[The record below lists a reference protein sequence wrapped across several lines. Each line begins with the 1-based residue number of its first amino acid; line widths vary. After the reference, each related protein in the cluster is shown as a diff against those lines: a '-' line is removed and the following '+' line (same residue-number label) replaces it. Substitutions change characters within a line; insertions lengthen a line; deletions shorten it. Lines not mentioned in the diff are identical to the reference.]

1 MLPRRQTFASFNYY
15 NYGSGERGRPSS
27 SAAVR
32 GISNTIVPVRCCGL
46 SLQSTAIARQ
56 EKERGFVP
64 SFVLILCI
72 LAKEYRE
79 CPGAVW
85 SLAGTLTNVRA
96 TKLQCSR
103 NKAQMSLTVSVLNS
117 QSHDSKR
124 LGCIEGRSA
133 LTMGP
138 LGDNG
143 GRAAGFYGGKGKTAK
158 WALNFFSPKRPMKRL
173 SIQEFL

>member
-1 MLPRRQTFASFNYY
+1 MLPRSQTFASCNYY

-27 SAAVR
+27 SAVVR
-32 GISNTIVPVRCCGL
+32 GISNTIVPVRCCCGL
-46 SLQSTAIARQ
+46 SLQSTAIARR

-64 SFVLILCI
+64 SFVRSHLVHP
-72 LAKEYRE
+72 RE
-79 CPGAVW
+79 RIQGVSWSCVVTCGNAHQCP
-85 SLAGTLTNVRA
+85 
-96 TKLQCSR
+96 R
-103 NKAQMSLTVSVLNS
+103 NKAPMSLTVPVLNS

-143 GRAAGFYGGKGKTAK
+143 GRAAGFYGA
-158 WALNFFSPKRPMKRL
+158 
-173 SIQEFL
+173 